1 MKANHVTDSSKFCT
15 FIAIVNIQLG
25 LCDVYQQRID
35 FMSCFKSLPMPLNVE
50 NDELWPKTDENRFY
64 ECTDLYIAS

>member
-15 FIAIVNIQLG
+15 FIAIVNIQPG

-35 FMSCFKSLPMPLNVE
+35 FMRLFKSLPMPLNVE
-50 NDELWPKTDENRFY
+50 SDELWQKPMKTDFM
-64 ECTDLYIAS
+64 SV